1 MLQRRSQ
8 HFSKRNRHVYAAER
22 MQHTSV
28 YNSSGVSFSRG
39 RTAVS
44 GYGACDVRA
53 IGWSR
58 VPVWVPSRG
67 ARPPPSTQRDAYTR
81 SRSCASTCL
90 FVDCGMECHRLE
102 KGRSTRPERAR
113 EDGLSRLTV
122 SRVARAAWRRTGAN
136 SNTQQETTRVLT
148 SQIYKCATL
157 HASSSGCPAVQ
168 HSVEILDGERTDQQG
183 HPDPH

>member
-8 HFSKRNRHVYAAER
+8 HFSKRNRHVYEVER

-67 ARPPPSTQRDAYTR
+67 ALGPSLQRDAYRGRDVRLDMLIRRLWNGVSPVRKGKVDATR
-81 SRSCASTCL
+81 EGPRGRT
-90 FVDCGMECHRLE
+90 RLE
-102 KGRSTRPERAR
+102 CPG
-113 EDGLSRLTV
+113 
-122 SRVARAAWRRTGAN
+122 SRVADGG
-136 SNTQQETTRVLT
+136 QQIHATKETTRVLT

-168 HSVEILDGERTDQQG
+168 HSVEILDGERTDQEG

>member
-67 ARPPPSTQRDAYTR
+67 ARPLATAGTRIRGRDVRLDMLIRRLWNGVSPVRKGKVDATR
-81 SRSCASTCL
+81 EGPRGRT
-90 FVDCGMECHRLE
+90 LE
-102 KGRSTRPERAR
+102 TR
-113 EDGLSRLTV
+113 V
-122 SRVARAAWRRTGAN
+122 SRVAPVGTGAN

-168 HSVEILDGERTDQQG
+168 HSVEILDGERTDQEG

>member
-67 ARPPPSTQRDAYTR
+67 ARPPPSTEGRSDAYAVEIVRLDMLIRRLWNGVSPVRKGKVDATR
-81 SRSCASTCL
+81 EGPRGRT
-90 FVDCGMECHRLE
+90 RLE
-102 KGRSTRPERAR
+102 CPG
-113 EDGLSRLTV
+113 
-122 SRVARAAWRRTGAN
+122 SRVGTPGAN
-136 SNTQQETTRVLT
+136 RNTQQETTRVLT

>member
-58 VPVWVPSRG
+58 VPVWVPSEPG
-67 ARPPPSTQRDAYTR
+67 ALGPSLQRDAYAVEM
-81 SRSCASTCL
+81 CASTCL

-113 EDGLSRLTV
+113 EDGLDSSV
-122 SRVARAAWRRTGAN
+122 PGRAWGPGAN
-136 SNTQQETTRVLT
+136 TQVATDKHATGDDTSPHLTNLQMCDFACKLERMPSCAAQRGDTRW
-148 SQIYKCATL
+148 
-157 HASSSGCPAVQ
+157 
-168 HSVEILDGERTDQQG
+168 
-183 HPDPH
+183 

>member
-67 ARPPPSTQRDAYTR
+67 ARPIATARDAYAVEM
-81 SRSCASTCL
+81 CASTCL
-90 FVDCGMECHRLE
+90 FVD
-102 KGRSTRPERAR
+102 
-113 EDGLSRLTV
+113 
-122 SRVARAAWRRTGAN
+122 
-136 SNTQQETTRVLT
+136 
-148 SQIYKCATL
+148 
-157 HASSSGCPAVQ
+157 
-168 HSVEILDGERTDQQG
+168 
-183 HPDPH
+183 

>member
-58 VPVWVPSRG
+58 VPVWVPSEPG
-67 ARPPPSTQRDAYTR
+67 ALGPSLQRDAYAVEM
-81 SRSCASTCL
+81 CASTCL

-113 EDGLSRLTV
+113 EDGLDSSVPGRAWGRRGPTETRNRRRHESSPHKFTNVRLCMQ
-122 SRVARAAWRRTGAN
+122 ARADAQLCSTAWR
-136 SNTQQETTRVLT
+136 
-148 SQIYKCATL
+148 Y
-157 HASSSGCPAVQ
+157 
-168 HSVEILDGERTDQQG
+168 
-183 HPDPH
+183 

>member
-28 YNSSGVSFSRG
+28 YKSSGVSFSRG

-67 ARPPPSTQRDAYTR
+67 ARPPPSTEGRIRGRDR
-81 SRSCASTCL
+81 RASTCL

-113 EDGLSRLTV
+113 EDGLDSSV
-122 SRVARAAWRRTGAN
+122 HRVARTGA
-136 SNTQQETTRVLT
+136 NTQQETTRVLT

-168 HSVEILDGERTDQQG
+168 HSVEILDGERTDQEG

>member
-8 HFSKRNRHVYAAER
+8 HFSKRNTIRHVYAAER

-67 ARPPPSTQRDAYTR
+67 ALGPSGYETYRGRAYAVEM
-81 SRSCASTCL
+81 CASTCL

-113 EDGLSRLTV
+113 EDGLDSSV
-122 SRVARAAWRRTGAN
+122 PGGVAWGRGRRAN
-136 SNTQQETTRVLT
+136 SNTQLRRRHESSPHKFT
-148 SQIYKCATL
+148 SVRLCMQARADAQLCSTAWRY
-157 HASSSGCPAVQ
+157 
-168 HSVEILDGERTDQQG
+168 
-183 HPDPH
+183 

>member
-67 ARPPPSTQRDAYTR
+67 ARPLAKEGRTR
-81 SRSCASTCL
+81 GREMCASTCL

-113 EDGLSRLTV
+113 EDGLDSSVPGRAWGRGPTDKHATGDDTSPHLTNLQMCDFACKLERMP
-122 SRVARAAWRRTGAN
+122 SCAAQRGD
-136 SNTQQETTRVLT
+136 TRW
-148 SQIYKCATL
+148 
-157 HASSSGCPAVQ
+157 
-168 HSVEILDGERTDQQG
+168 
-183 HPDPH
+183 

>member
-67 ARPPPSTQRDAYTR
+67 ARPLYRGDAYAEVEIVRLDMLIRRLWNGVSPVRKGKVDATR
-81 SRSCASTCL
+81 EGPRGRT
-90 FVDCGMECHRLE
+90 RLE
-102 KGRSTRPERAR
+102 CPG
-113 EDGLSRLTV
+113 
-122 SRVARAAWRRTGAN
+122 SRVGTPGAN
-136 SNTQQETTRVLT
+136 QKHATGPQETTRVLT